1 MGIRMAAVCDQC
13 LAEPGRRAINGEG
26 ALDVA
31 FDRTD
36 ETWGDLV
43 AWLRE
48 AGWRID
54 LDAQHQAV
62 RVLCPSHAHAE
73 ARQDPPP

>member
-1 MGIRMAAVCDQC
+1 MAAVCDQC
-13 LAEPGRRAINGEG
+13 LAEPGRIGRGDGG

-31 FDRTD
+31 FDRLE

-43 AWLRE
+43 AWLRK

-54 LDAQHQAV
+54 LDARHQAV

-73 ARQDPPP
+73 ARQGPSP